1 MKTRVYTKNYCPF
14 CQMAKSLLTNKG
26 IEFEEIYLGNDV
38 EKMMELAKKT
48 GMKTVPQIFI
58 GDQLI
63 GGYDDLKSMNDS
75 GKLDEILNN

>member
-1 MKTRVYTKNYCPF
+1 
-14 CQMAKSLLTNKG
+14 MAKSLLTNKG